1 MITRI
6 IIVWII
12 VWWISPWRLFV
23 SLCVESCFRVSKGAF
38 IELWKFEIFEKID
51 VYIFSGG
58 LEANRWYLL
67 IISNSNYKFFLPWRL
82 FRFWSTLNWGL
93 DKING
98 RFWNFGLERMNGR
111 FWNFVFDSTNGRFSN
126 FCLEMMNGRLS
137 FKLWSSSMSDKTRAK
152 YYKCKVW
159 LVINI

>member
-1 MITRI
+1 MKAVCLALCRI
-6 IIVWII
+6 LLSSEQRGVYWIVEI
-12 VWWISPWRLFV
+12 RN
-23 SLCVESCFRVSKGAF
+23 
-38 IELWKFEIFEKID
+38 LWKID

-58 LEANRWYLL
+58 LEANRLYLL
-67 IISNSNYKFFLPWRL
+67 IISNSNYKFILPWRL
-82 FRFWSTLNWGL
+82 FRFWTTLNWGL